1 MEIGATITA
10 LAHMLQELHKPLAY
24 LIFVLGIPLVPLLLV
39 WFQDDRPS
47 PRARRVAWGAI
58 VVYGATYGVVMASGV
73 AHPPEWDLPI
83 SWFNG
88 YVAAHGLNFYDP
100 ENYRRLSGALPLT
113 PALISF
119 VISVGFHFPPPTI
132 FLFLPLGFLGIKTA
146 SVLWYVVMSGVIA
159 LDVGL
164 LARLFLGGTASG
176 RLLAAALL
184 LLLRPAM
191 ATVWF
196 GQTNFFVVLMLLLF
210 WRDRATLRG
219 GAWIALGLLIKPVV
233 AVLLLYAVIARRWRA
248 IVGTGVVLAVLS
260 ALTIAVFG
268 WDTFATYFGHNPV
281 QRMPAEAY
289 TESINQS
296 LLATVL
302 RLTGYDFSHR
312 SPLLCPPFVFLVAS
326 LTATTT
332 WLVHRAS
339 TSGDDDLALALTI
352 PFGLL
357 VYPGTLAHYSVDLIL
372 PFLLLWSRRRTL
384 PWGPTGVIAFLTV
397 EYAIINVSVELAIIG
412 NTVAWLGV
420 AAVQTSRQ
428 WGPES
433 AARATASARPPAAHP
448 SS

>member
-10 LAHMLQELHKPLAY
+10 LAHQLQDLHKPLAD
-24 LIFVLGIPLVPLLLV
+24 LVCILGIPLVPLLLL

-47 PRARRVAWGAI
+47 LRARRVAWSAI
-58 VVYGATYGVVMASGV
+58 VVYGATFAVIMASDV
-73 AHPPEWDLPI
+73 AHPPEWDFPI

-88 YVAAHGLNFYDP
+88 YVAAQGLNFYDP
-100 ENYRRLSGALPLT
+100 ENYRRLASALPLT
-113 PALISF
+113 PGLVRF

-132 FLFLPLGFLGIKTA
+132 FLFLPLGFLDIRTA
-146 SVLWYVVMSGVIA
+146 FVLWYVVMIGVIA
-159 LDVGL
+159 LDVVL
-164 LARLFLGGTASG
+164 LARLFLGGTKSG

-196 GQTNFFVVLMLLLF
+196 GQTNFFIVLTLLLF
-210 WRDRATLRG
+210 WRDRASVRG

-248 IVGTGVVLAVLS
+248 IVGTGVTLAATS

-268 WDTFATYFGHNPV
+268 WDTFAAYFDHNPV
-281 QRMPAEAY
+281 VRMPTEAY
-289 TESINQS
+289 TETINQS
-296 LLATVL
+296 LLATIL
-302 RLTGYDFSHR
+302 RLTDYDFSHS
-312 SPLLCPPFVFLVAS
+312 SPLLNPLFIVLAGGLGVA
-326 LTATTT
+326 TA
-332 WLVHRAS
+332 WLVYHAW
-339 TSGDDDLALALTI
+339 TSGDDDLALAITI

-384 PWGPTGVIAFLTV
+384 PGGLVGVLAFLTA
-397 EYAIINVSVELAIIG
+397 EFALINLSVELALVG
-412 NTVAWLGV
+412 NAVAWLGMAV
-420 AAVQTSRQ
+420 AHLAKQ

-433 AARATASARPPAAHP
+433 AARAMNAGPHATHP
-448 SS
+448 SL